1 MRPVDNNV
9 RKEKKRKWRL
19 ETIWGKKKKKWRRWR
34 LSLFFLVGCIFILY
48 DSLLLFHKG
57 IFLPPVHHQILTT
70 SNYIGHRAIWP
81 KTFFFSFV
89 LNFLFCVFLWTVR
102 VENHLGTTCQTFCS
116 SRQFSPIGADKR
128 IDAQGNVYRT
138 VYRHLF
144 SDWGRWKEF
153 IYFFNFLLFLGEFKK
168 RRRPPSLP
176 SEMDF

>member
-19 ETIWGKKKKKWRRWR
+19 ETIWKKKKNGAGGVCLFSFLWVAF
-34 LSLFFLVGCIFILY
+34 SYYMILFFFSTREFFY
-48 DSLLLFHKG
+48 
-57 IFLPPVHHQILTT
+57 HHQILTT

-89 LNFLFCVFLWTVR
+89 LNFLFCVFLRTVR

-116 SRQFSPIGADKR
+116 SRQFSPLGADKR